1 MFADSAK
8 TIQHTVNKVLL
19 VLVEQVQPATT
30 WSHVRQRLGRMTCM
44 CYLAVLETAHNAA
57 RCLPIHADVVPL
69 LIRGLGCYTSRV
81 DVRLVYHITHG
92 SSCAP
97 KAGIFSTDALYIN
110 HGIRTVVS
118 PCSVGRRPRLRY
130 GARARTH
137 FF

>member
-1 MFADSAK
+1 
-8 TIQHTVNKVLL
+8 
-19 VLVEQVQPATT
+19 
-30 WSHVRQRLGRMTCM
+30 M
-44 CYLAVLETAHNAA
+44 CYFAGLETAHNAA

-81 DVRLVYHITHG
+81 DVRLVYHITHE

-118 PCSVGRRPRLRY
+118 PCSVDAQGY
-130 GARARTH
+130 GMVLEHALTFLGSFISAAQP
-137 FF
+137 